1 MCCAF
6 LPSLYNTK
14 LFCEVPVTTPS
25 SIVQYSMS
33 SMAYNSAAGLGGMLR
48 NGSRH
53 YTQGDD
59 PSSGSVV
66 LRNVDACVQISRMLL
81 TSLGPQGRCKLVIN
95 HLGKLSVTSDCA
107 TILKNLDIEH
117 PAAQLLVSAV
127 TKQEEIC
134 GDNTNYVLAIGGE
147 LLYQTAKLIGK
158 MSWQPANEILAGYQR
173 ALQLIQDQY
182 MATQIVTSYPIDVM
196 NREHLL
202 TILKPVLASKQ
213 YGSEQ
218 VLAPLVADACL
229 AVMNSNRTSFAVEAI
244 RTVKI
249 LGAPITQ
256 SSLLPG
262 GYVALR
268 SVDSVC
274 QSITNDNTTCRIA
287 VFACSIEASTTEA
300 KGTVV
305 MNNAHDLLLYNHTEE
320 QKMSDIIESIV
331 AVGIN
336 VIVTGGNVSD
346 VALHFIDRHNLLLLK
361 MGSKWELR
369 RLCQA
374 IHATA
379 LVRLGPPTPEEIG
392 YCTSVR
398 QEEMGGKPVTVFRND
413 PTTTTTTTKDEMKL
427 ATIILRASTGTV
439 LADLERAVDDGVQ
452 AIAQVM
458 KDQRMVYGGG
468 AIEMALS
475 VLLQNEASK
484 TPGLSQYAIA
494 AFGKAL
500 EIIPHTLA
508 ENAGSDPTQ
517 VLANLQAAHTA
528 TFRTATTTTTAKPP
542 TTTICDMGV
551 DIDVINEIKSM
562 EQSHTYDLVATK
574 MSALH
579 LAVDAVITILKIDQI
594 IMSKPAGAGP
604 K

>member
-1 MCCAF
+1 
-6 LPSLYNTK
+6 
-14 LFCEVPVTTPS
+14 
-25 SIVQYSMS
+25 MS
-33 SMAYNSAAGLGGMLR
+33 SGMMAYNSAAGLGGMLR
-48 NGSRH
+48 NGSKH
-53 YTQGDD
+53 YSQADD

-66 LRNVDACVQISRMLL
+66 LRNIDACVQISRMLL
-81 TSLGPQGRCKLVIN
+81 TSLGPQGRCKLVVN
-95 HLGKLSVTSDCA
+95 HLGQLSVTSDCA
-107 TILKNLDIEH
+107 AILKNVEMEH

-127 TKQEEIC
+127 TKQEELC
-134 GDNTNYVLAIGGE
+134 GDNTNYVLSIGGE

-158 MSWQPANEILAGYQR
+158 MSWQPANEILAGYQQ
-173 ALQLIQDQY
+173 ALQLITSQFVP
-182 MATQIVTSYPIDVM
+182 TQVVPYALDMT
-196 NREHLL
+196 NRECLL

-229 AVMNSNRTSFAVEAI
+229 SVMSQNSQHFPVEAI

-256 SSLLPG
+256 SSFLPG

-268 SVDSVC
+268 NVDSVC
-274 QSITNDNTTCRIA
+274 QSITSNCKIA

-305 MNNAHDLLLYNHTEE
+305 MKNAQDLLSYNSTEE
-320 QKMSDIIESIV
+320 QKMCDIIDSIA

-346 VALHFIDRHNLLLLK
+346 VALHYIDRNNMVLLK

-374 IHATA
+374 VHATA
-379 LVRLGPPTPEEIG
+379 LVRLGPPTPDEIG
-392 YCTSVR
+392 YCESV
-398 QEEMGGKPVTVFRND
+398 QQQEMGGKPVTVFMHDANSQ
-413 PTTTTTTTKDEMKL
+413 DEKKL

-439 LADLERAVDDGVQ
+439 LADLERAVEDGVQ
-452 AIAQVM
+452 AIAQAM
-458 KDQRMVYGGG
+458 KDRRLVYGGG
-468 AIEMALS
+468 AVEMALS
-475 VLLQNEASK
+475 VMLQNEAAK
-484 TPGLSQYAIA
+484 TPGLSQYALA

-517 VLANLQAAHTA
+517 VLANMQAAHTSA
-528 TFRTATTTTTAKPP
+528 ALTNNQTSTSSNDENENSN
-542 TTTICDMGV
+542 ICDIGV
-551 DIDVINEIKSM
+551 DIECVNGITSM
-562 EQSHTYDLVATK
+562 KEKVVYDILSTK
-574 MSALH
+574 LSALN

-594 IMSKPAGAGP
+594 IMSKPAGGP
-604 K
+604 KQG

>member
-1 MCCAF
+1 MAHETVSAQI
-6 LPSLYNTK
+6 LT
-14 LFCEVPVTTPS
+14 
-25 SIVQYSMS
+25 SITRTNLADRKRKEHCIMS

-53 YTQGDD
+53 YTQSDD

-66 LRNVDACVQISRMLL
+66 LRNIDACVQISRMLL

-107 TILKNLDIEH
+107 TILKNLEIEH

-158 MSWQPANEILAGYQR
+158 MSWQPANEILAGYQQ
-173 ALQLIQDQY
+173 ALQLITTQY
-182 MATQIVTSYPIDVM
+182 LATQIVTDYPIDMM

-218 VLAPLVADACL
+218 TLAPLVADACL
-229 AVMNSNRTSFAVEAI
+229 SVMKRDRTSFSVEAI

-249 LGAPITQ
+249 LGAPISQ
-256 SSLLPG
+256 SFLLPG
-262 GYVALR
+262 GYIALR
-268 SVDSVC
+268 NVDSVC
-274 QSITNDNTTCRIA
+274 QSVTQNCQIA

-305 MNNAHDLLLYNHTEE
+305 MNNANDLLSYNHTEE
-320 QKMSDIIESIV
+320 QKMCDIIDSIA

-346 VALHFIDRHNLLLLK
+346 VALHYIDRKNMLLLK
-361 MGSKWELR
+361 IGSKWELR

-392 YCTSVR
+392 YCASV
-398 QEEMGGKPVTVFRND
+398 QQQEMGGKPVTVFMND
-413 PTTTTTTTKDEMKL
+413 PNSKDEMKL
-427 ATIILRASTGTV
+427 ATIVLRASTSTV

-452 AIAQVM
+452 AMAQTM
-458 KDQRMVYGGG
+458 KDSRLVYGGG
-468 AIEMALS
+468 AIEMAWS

-517 VLANLQAAHTA
+517 VLANMQAAHTA
-528 TFRTATTTTTAKPP
+528 TLLRRTTSPDETEPATC
-542 TTTICDMGV
+542 CDVGV
-551 DIDVINEIKSM
+551 DINVINGIASM
-562 EQSHTYDLVATK
+562 AQSHTYDLLSTK
-574 MSALH
+574 LSALQ

-594 IMSKPAGAGP
+594 IMSKPAGVGP